1 MLKTRAL
8 VPAVA
13 VLLSSAALAHDS
25 APAAPAAQATP
36 KAAGVEKGKVL
47 ARGEKLK
54 GLPAVTLAE
63 LVGSPEK
70 YQDKPV
76 RLEGT
81 VRRAC
86 DKKGCWM
93 ELAES
98 ADKSANGVRVLM
110 KDHGFFVPT
119 DSAGSRATV
128 EGTVTVKVLPQAEV
142 DHMKSEGGTVPT
154 GKDGKARAVQGE
166 AAGVELDRSGPP
178 RDARLPHAVGT
189 LHRRPGGV
197 A

>member
-1 MLKTRAL
+1 MLKTHAL
-8 VPAVA
+8 VPAFA

-25 APAAPAAQATP
+25 APTPAPAPAA
-36 KAAGVEKGKVL
+36 KAKADEKGKVL
-47 ARGEKLK
+47 ARGQKLK
-54 GLPAVTLAE
+54 GLQAVALAE

-70 YQDKPV
+70 YQDKSV

-86 DKKGCWM
+86 DKMGCWM

-98 ADKSANGVRVLM
+98 ADKSAAGVRVLM

-119 DSAGSRATV
+119 DSAGSKATV
-128 EGTVTVKVLPQAEV
+128 EGKVMVKALDQAEV

-154 GKDGKARAVQGE
+154 GKDGKAREVQVEAV
-166 AAGVELDRSGPP
+166 GVELVRS
-178 RDARLPHAVGT
+178 
-189 LHRRPGGV
+189 
-197 A
+197 

>member
-1 MLKTRAL
+1 MLKTHAL
-8 VPAVA
+8 VPAFA

-25 APAAPAAQATP
+25 APTPAAPAA
-36 KAAGVEKGKVL
+36 KAKADEKGKVL

-54 GLPAVTLAE
+54 GLQAVALAD

-70 YQDKPV
+70 YQDKSV

-86 DKKGCWM
+86 AQMGCWM

-98 ADKSANGVRVLM
+98 ADKSAAGVRVRM

-119 DSAGSRATV
+119 DSAGSKATV
-128 EGTVTVKVLPQAEV
+128 EGKVVVKTLDQAEM
-142 DHMKSEGGTVPT
+142 DHMKSEGGTVPA
-154 GKDGKARAVQGE
+154 GKDGKAREVQVEAV
-166 AAGVELDRSGPP
+166 GVELVRS
-178 RDARLPHAVGT
+178 
-189 LHRRPGGV
+189 
-197 A
+197 